1 MEKMDVVE
9 MFRAV
14 SQNGRWG
21 LAVVG
26 PEGAKLPA
34 EGSVEHIGRIG
45 GVETYVFRPGKTGTW
60 VMTAEDVAVHHGA
73 TIIDAQDLQ
82 GGKHA
87 SLLVLGPYAV
97 IEHYGYMRRGSWV
110 LAYVNGAKA
119 NVPQTVLAAMG
130 LAKTKG
136 EPKSIEPPPPL
147 EKGMEDAFRRMFG
160 EAS

>member
-1 MEKMDVVE
+1 MENMIE
-9 MFRAV
+9 LFRAV

-34 EGSVEHIGRIG
+34 EGSVKHIGRIG
-45 GVETYVFRPGKTGTW
+45 GVETYVFTPGKTGTW
-60 VMTAEDVAVHHGA
+60 VMVDEDVAVHHGA
-73 TIIDAQDLQ
+73 TIVDAQDLQ

-87 SLLVLGPYAV
+87 SLLLLGPYAV
-97 IEHYGYMRRGSWV
+97 IEHFGYMRRGSWV
-110 LAYVNGAKA
+110 CAYVNGVKAK
-119 NVPQTVLAAMG
+119 VPQTVLAAMG

-136 EPKSIEPPPPL
+136 EVKTIEPPPPL
-147 EKGMEDAFRRMFG
+147 EKSMEDAFKRIFG